1 VAAVAGRPA
10 RSSRRLTFVLA
21 LASGAT
27 IANLY
32 YGQPLL
38 DEIGRTFGVTSG
50 LGLVTTATQAG
61 FTAGLLL
68 VVPLG
73 DLVDRRRLVPGVMV
87 ALPLLLAGVAA
98 APSYPVLL
106 AALLLLGV
114 ACVVGQIL
122 VPLAATIALEGERGR
137 VVGAVMS
144 GLLSGILLAR
154 VVSGLIASIAG
165 WRTVFVC
172 AAGLMLIVAAVL
184 ARELPRV
191 PPAASEG
198 YVALLRSTAAIAR
211 EDPVVVRRG
220 LYGAL
225 GFGAFSA
232 FWTSAALLLA
242 GPGYGYGEAVI
253 GLFSLLGIAGIG
265 MANVAGRLADRRR
278 TRPARV
284 TMFLVMLGS
293 VGLLALG
300 ETSLAAFIAGLV
312 LLDLAV
318 QGAHI
323 LNQSDIYARR
333 AEARNRVTSVYMT
346 LYFAGGAVG
355 SALSAVLWDADG
367 WRAVCALGAGAAAL
381 GLALAAT
388 ERRSYIA

>member
-1 VAAVAGRPA
+1 
-10 RSSRRLTFVLA
+10 
-21 LASGAT
+21 
-27 IANLY
+27 
-32 YGQPLL
+32 
-38 DEIGRTFGVTSG
+38 
-50 LGLVTTATQAG
+50 
-61 FTAGLLL
+61 
-68 VVPLG
+68 
-73 DLVDRRRLVPGVMV
+73 
-87 ALPLLLAGVAA
+87 
-98 APSYPVLL
+98 
-106 AALLLLGV
+106 
-114 ACVVGQIL
+114 
-122 VPLAATIALEGERGR
+122 
-137 VVGAVMS
+137 
-144 GLLSGILLAR
+144 
-154 VVSGLIASIAG
+154 
-165 WRTVFVC
+165 
-172 AAGLMLIVAAVL
+172 
-184 ARELPRV
+184 
-191 PPAASEG
+191 
-198 YVALLRSTAAIAR
+198 
-211 EDPVVVRRG
+211 
-220 LYGAL
+220 
-225 GFGAFSA
+225 
-232 FWTSAALLLA
+232 
-242 GPGYGYGEAVI
+242 VI

-293 VGLLALG
+293 FGLLALG